1 VESAYLNQE
10 HKNKMKMKR
19 YKVVIF
25 FFWFSL
31 PFFNFYVCYYEN
43 PVYDSFTS
51 CFSSLGEVTFAG
63 FRHFVQT

>member
-1 VESAYLNQE
+1 MESAYLNQE
-10 HKNKMKMKR
+10 HENKMKMKR

-25 FFWFSL
+25 FFRFSL
-31 PFFNFYVCYYEN
+31 PFLNFYIRYSEN

-63 FRHFVQT
+63 F